1 MTTPQNKPII
11 KDMVRLTQDV
21 YEDLEKQ
28 ALPLV
33 VTTTTTSLQ
42 TAFIAGQQS
51 ILKLL
56 RVGYVIGGSV

>member
-1 MTTPQNKPII
+1 MTAPPNKPTL
-11 KDMVRLTQDV
+11 KEMVRLTKDV
-21 YEDLEKQ
+21 YDDLEKQ

-56 RVGYVIGGSV
+56 RGGYVVGG

>member
-1 MTTPQNKPII
+1 MASPQPKTQE
-11 KDMVRLTQDV
+11 MVRLTKDV

-28 ALPLV
+28 ALPLM
-33 VTTTTTSLQ
+33 VTTATTPLQ

-56 RVGYVIGGSV
+56 RAGYVVGA

>member
-1 MTTPQNKPII
+1 MTAPPNKPTP
-11 KDMVRLTQDV
+11 KEMVRLTKDV
-21 YEDLEKQ
+21 YDDLEKQ

-56 RVGYVIGGSV
+56 RGGYVVGG

>member
-1 MTTPQNKPII
+1 MVAPPNKPTL
-11 KDMVRLTQDV
+11 KEMVRLTKDV
-21 YEDLEKQ
+21 YDDLEKQ

-33 VTTTTTSLQ
+33 VTTTTTPLQ

-56 RVGYVIGGSV
+56 RTGYTVGG

>member
-1 MTTPQNKPII
+1 MTAPPNKPNT
-11 KDMVRLTQDV
+11 KEMVRLTKDV

-33 VTTTTTSLQ
+33 VTTTTTNLQ
-42 TAFIAGQQS
+42 TAYIAGQQS

-56 RVGYVIGGSV
+56 RVGYVVGC

>member
-1 MTTPQNKPII
+1 MTAPPNKPTP
-11 KDMVRLTQDV
+11 KEMVRLTKDV

-33 VTTTTTSLQ
+33 VTTTTTALQ
-42 TAFIAGQQS
+42 TSYIAGQQS

-56 RVGYVIGGSV
+56 RVGYVVGG

>member
-1 MTTPQNKPII
+1 MTAPPNKPTH
-11 KDMVRLTQDV
+11 KEMVRLAKDV
-21 YEDLEKQ
+21 YDDLEKQ

-42 TAFIAGQQS
+42 TAYIAGQQS

-56 RVGYVIGGSV
+56 RAGYVVGQ

>member
-1 MTTPQNKPII
+1 MTAPPNKPTP
-11 KDMVRLTQDV
+11 KEMVRLTQDV

-33 VTTTTTSLQ
+33 VTTATTPLQ
-42 TAFIAGQQS
+42 TAYIAGQQS

-56 RVGYVIGGSV
+56 RVGYVVGG

>member
-1 MTTPQNKPII
+1 MASPQPKTQE
-11 KDMVRLTQDV
+11 MVRLTKDV

-28 ALPLV
+28 ALPLL
-33 VTTTTTSLQ
+33 VTTTTTPLQ

-56 RVGYVIGGSV
+56 RVGYVVGA

>member
-1 MTTPQNKPII
+1 MTAPTNKPTP
-11 KDMVRLTQDV
+11 KEMVRLTKDV
-21 YEDLEKQ
+21 YDDLEKQ

-56 RVGYVIGGSV
+56 RTGYVVGA

>member
-1 MTTPQNKPII
+1 MTAPTNKPSP
-11 KDMVRLTQDV
+11 KEMVRLTKDV
-21 YEDLEKQ
+21 YDDLEKQ

-56 RVGYVIGGSV
+56 RVGYVVGG

>member
-1 MTTPQNKPII
+1 MSTKTPPAKE
-11 KDMVRLTQDV
+11 MVRLTKDV
-21 YEDLEKQ
+21 YDDLEKQ

-33 VTTTTTSLQ
+33 VTTTTTSIQ

-56 RVGYVIGGSV
+56 RTGYVVGG

>member
-33 VTTTTTSLQ
+33 VTTATTPLQ
-42 TAFIAGQQS
+42 TAYIAGQQS

-56 RVGYVIGGSV
+56 RVGYVVGG

>member
-1 MTTPQNKPII
+1 MTAPPNKPTP
-11 KDMVRLTQDV
+11 KEMVRLTKDV
-21 YEDLEKQ
+21 YDDLEKQ

-56 RVGYVIGGSV
+56 RTGYVVGG

>member
-21 YEDLEKQ
+21 YDDLEKQ

-56 RVGYVIGGSV
+56 RVGYVVGG

>member
-1 MTTPQNKPII
+1 MTAHPNKPTP
-11 KDMVRLTQDV
+11 KEMVRLTKDV
-21 YEDLEKQ
+21 YDDLEKQ

-56 RVGYVIGGSV
+56 RTGYVVGA

>member
-1 MTTPQNKPII
+1 MTAPPNKPII

-33 VTTTTTSLQ
+33 VTTATTPLQ
-42 TAFIAGQQS
+42 TAYIAGQQS

>member
-56 RVGYVIGGSV
+56 RVGYVVGG

>member
-1 MTTPQNKPII
+1 MTAPPNKPTP
-11 KDMVRLTQDV
+11 KEMVRLTKDV
-21 YEDLEKQ
+21 YDDLEKQ

-56 RVGYVIGGSV
+56 RAGFVVGG

>member
-1 MTTPQNKPII
+1 MTAPPNKPTT
-11 KDMVRLTQDV
+11 KEMVRLTKDV
-21 YEDLEKQ
+21 YDDLEKQ

-42 TAFIAGQQS
+42 TAYIAGQQS

-56 RVGYVIGGSV
+56 RAGYVVGG

>member
-1 MTTPQNKPII
+1 MTAPPNKPTH
-11 KDMVRLTQDV
+11 KEMVRLTKDV
-21 YEDLEKQ
+21 YDDLEKQ

-33 VTTTTTSLQ
+33 VTTSTTALQ
-42 TAFIAGQQS
+42 TAYIAGQQS

>member
-1 MTTPQNKPII
+1 MTAPPNKPTP
-11 KDMVRLTQDV
+11 KEMVRLTKDV
-21 YEDLEKQ
+21 YDDLEKQ

-56 RVGYVIGGSV
+56 RSGYVVGA

>member
-1 MTTPQNKPII
+1 MTAPPNKPTP
-11 KDMVRLTQDV
+11 KEMVRLTKDV
-21 YEDLEKQ
+21 YDDLEKQ

-42 TAFIAGQQS
+42 TAYIAGQQS

-56 RVGYVIGGSV
+56 RGGYVVGG